1 MARNYAS
8 IPLPASGDLL
18 PCSGKL
24 KSICAQ
30 RFRFPMSSRSQ
41 TKADA
46 FRFLFLRARQ
56 DCLKMRRLFF
66 ARDDADFDFL
76 EARSLQPA
84 VQVAF
89 RKSRPAAT
97 HFISAMASGR
107 IIPPVSTASARRNLA
122 GARIVLHPQRLATPD
137 VLRVGTTR
145 APFQKFKLSHYLRLP

>member
-66 ARDDADFDFL
+66 ARDDADFDFF
-76 EARSLQPA
+76 ETRFFQPTM
-84 VQVAF
+84 QIAF
-89 RKSRPAAT
+89 RKTEPAVAVKFVRLLEVVLQQTQNHDLPAA
-97 HFISAMASGR
+97 AEN
-107 IIPPVSTASARRNLA
+107 PVRRAN
-122 GARIVLHPQRLATPD
+122 HD
-137 VLRVGTTR
+137 
-145 APFQKFKLSHYLRLP
+145 